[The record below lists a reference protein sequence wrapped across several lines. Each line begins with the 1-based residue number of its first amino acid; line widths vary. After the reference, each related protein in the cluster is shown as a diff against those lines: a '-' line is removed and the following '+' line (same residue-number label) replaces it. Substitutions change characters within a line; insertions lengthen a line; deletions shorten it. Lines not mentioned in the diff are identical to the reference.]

1 MNSVI
6 SVFGVKLRLEILVIV
21 FIIILFIFGNSCW
34 SCSSV
39 RGAYARDGGMDQLK
53 YSYLEGFIGNSCR
66 SCSSV
71 KGAYA
76 RDGGMDQLKYSYLEG
91 FTGTGAGPAKYNEN
105 VYNIDTA
112 SWGVPNLAVRPG
124 QPLSKG
130 VKNILN
136 RPEQPIPLPEGEMLV
151 FATTPFKPECCPN
164 TYSNGSGC
172 ACMTVQQYNYIG
184 PERAGNNIPY
194 SEY

>member
-1 MNSVI
+1 MYIRMNSVI

-21 FIIILFIFGNSCW
+21 FIIIFFIFGNSCW

-39 RGAYARDGGMDQLK
+39 RGAYPTGGLN
-53 YSYLEGFIGNSCR
+53 YSRI
-66 SCSSV
+66 
-71 KGAYA
+71 
-76 RDGGMDQLKYSYLEG
+76 EG
-91 FTGTGAGPAKYNEN
+91 FTGTGAGPARYNDN
-105 VYNIDTA
+105 VYNINTA
-112 SWGVPNLAVRPG
+112 SWGVPNLAVRSG
-124 QPLSKG
+124 QPLSNG

-164 TYSNGSGC
+164 TYSNSSGC